1 MKVPPKWIYLAI
13 ALVFFVGSAG
23 ATLWMLSRSTPS
35 EPEFV
40 PSPTEDIRLKAG
52 ASLVRLFDGIDGEV
66 HTLPAEP
73 IPEVLAGKASGD
85 IAAEYPE
92 WTVLELS
99 PDRLLVKVNLSEA
112 ASAAGTRYLGIYEGK
127 VAIYSGTPG
136 ISGRL
141 EHLTDIEVE
150 WLPEYEQANLRLGQE
165 FAEHEIDM
173 ILEGLR
179 EMAASRRPAR

>member
-1 MKVPPKWIYLAI
+1 M
-13 ALVFFVGSAG
+13 
-23 ATLWMLSRSTPS
+23 
-35 EPEFV
+35 
-40 PSPTEDIRLKAG
+40 
-52 ASLVRLFDGIDGEV
+52 
-66 HTLPAEP
+66 
-73 IPEVLAGKASGD
+73 
-85 IAAEYPE
+85 
-92 WTVLELS
+92 
-99 PDRLLVKVNLSEA
+99 
-112 ASAAGTRYLGIYEGK
+112 
-127 VAIYSGTPG
+127 AIYSGTPG